1 MVHELIKN
9 GADVN
14 ASDCTRQTSLH
25 MVVYRNNMDV
35 TNLLLQ
41 NKANVNSVDKFKV
54 TPLMAAAERGN
65 SDLLELLLKH
75 GACPNMTDMGFRT
88 ALDGAILENSRKV
101 QKRHCCLLLIC
112 YGAVIRE
119 GILNNLKECTD
130 LMRSGKPVPKD
141 LRQTNI
147 NTLEKEFIYCIA
159 LTLAVR
165 CPGVAHK
172 VFSTVHRF
180 ITFNGLFMAKGFR
193 LGMNNVWDFMNNS
206 DISAGNLFDNEE
218 DDDDDDW

>member
-14 ASDCTRQTSLH
+14 ASQAAGQTSLH

-88 ALDGAILENSRKV
+88 ALDGAILDNSRKV

-119 GILNNLKECTD
+119 GILKNLKKCTD

-147 NTLEKEFIYCIA
+147 NAQEKEFIYCIA

-165 CPGVAHK
+165 YPGVAHK

-206 DISAGNLFDNEE
+206 DISAGNLFYD

>member
-1 MVHELIKN
+1 MGLHVGSSSLFLKFRKCRTNSLLLRPLLKACSKNIYFDMVHELIKN

-119 GILNNLKECTD
+119 GILKNLKKCH
-130 LMRSGKPVPKD
+130 GPHP
-141 LRQTNI
+141 I
-147 NTLEKEFIYCIA
+147 
-159 LTLAVR
+159 
-165 CPGVAHK
+165 
-172 VFSTVHRF
+172 
-180 ITFNGLFMAKGFR
+180 
-193 LGMNNVWDFMNNS
+193 
-206 DISAGNLFDNEE
+206 
-218 DDDDDDW
+218 